1 MTATTRGSEYIPSET
16 PAGMGAVSM
25 GEYWLHEPLRSLI
38 SQEEIS
44 QTVDRLAKRISRDYC
59 DRVTVREPLLL
70 IGILK
75 GAVVFLSDLARA
87 LEIPTAMDFMA
98 VSSYGSSTI
107 SSGVVRILHDLST
120 SIEDRHVLIVE
131 DIVDTGLT
139 LRYLCEHLASH
150 DPNSLGVCVLLDKP
164 DRRRVPV
171 KLDYCGL
178 QIPDEF
184 VVGYGLDHDESYRDL
199 PFVAVVEGESGKGGG
214 G

>member
-1 MTATTRGSEYIPSET
+1 MRG
-16 PAGMGAVSM
+16 
-25 GEYWLHEPLRSLI
+25 YWMQEPLRPLI

-44 QTVDRLAKRISRDYC
+44 QTVERLAVAISADYRN
-59 DRVTVREPLLL
+59 RVTVARPLLL
-70 IGILK
+70 VGILK

-87 LEIPTAMDFMA
+87 LAIPTAIDFMA
-98 VSSYGSSTI
+98 VASYGSSTT

-139 LRYLCEHLASH
+139 LSYLCRHLASRN
-150 DPNSLGVCVLLDKP
+150 PESLGVCVLLDKP
-164 DRRRVPV
+164 DRREIAVR
-171 KLDYCGL
+171 LDYCGL

-184 VVGYGLDHDESYRDL
+184 VVGYGLDHDERYRDL
-199 PFVAVVEGESGKGGG
+199 PFVAVVQRERERERGGG